1 MFATSGCPTCH
12 APTPA
17 AARFCMQCG
26 SPVGDVPTTTPGER
40 RQLTVLFCDLVGS
53 TELSNRLDVERLHE
67 VITDYQHACVE
78 SIERMGG
85 YVAQY
90 LGDGI
95 LAYFGYPS
103 AAEDDVERALRAAL
117 DIQAGLQRS
126 APTRLGP
133 RPRARIGVDT
143 GPVVVGEIGSGVRRE
158 KAALGATLNIAARL
172 QALATPGTIVASD
185 QTLAHVPGLFVT
197 SDLGRHA
204 LKGIDEPVH
213 VHRIERVAGVRHR
226 LDVTAL
232 TPLVGRG
239 HEIDVLADAWTQ
251 SVRGEG
257 QIVLVSG
264 EAGIGK
270 SRLMRAFRD
279 RLATTPHTWLDGYC
293 APRTASSAFHPV
305 IELIGRGFGFAEGE
319 GPTQRLERLERSL
332 DLPNLDLPR
341 IVPRIARLLSLPPS
355 RRFSLDETSPEHER
369 EQTLTALA
377 DMFLALA
384 TLQPVLLTL
393 EDLHW
398 CDPSTLELLQRLTP
412 RLVGASVM
420 IVTTA
425 RPTFRPSWIA
435 PTSIIALAPLTA
447 TEIRDLAV
455 AATAGAAL
463 PAEVFEQIVAR
474 ADGIPLFAEEL
485 SRAVDW
491 RRRDRVDRVAGDDEH
506 LAVPATLQDSLMA
519 RLDRLGDGKR
529 VAQLCATL
537 GRDFAYEIVEAVS
550 DNEPE
555 ALRNALD
562 RLVDAEILYQ
572 HGTPPRATYTFKHAL
587 FQDIAYQSQLDAER
601 EKIHARIARLLES
614 QLAGT
619 TPEALAEH
627 CRQGGLV
634 REAVRYYRRAGEEAF
649 ARWANAEAVEW
660 FRRASDLEGQTGAAT
675 PRRLQTRMRLAEALA
690 RTGRRLEAAA
700 TYLEGVGIDP
710 ASDFE
715 LRRGA
720 GYNFL
725 RAGCVKE
732 GLREVEALCREV
744 DLGWP
749 RGQVASFLA
758 VAALR
763 VRVARRRYRCEL
775 STTHPVE
782 ASVARRMDLCLDLA
796 LGLRLVAPLHAAI
809 FASRYTLLA
818 LASREPSRVARA
830 LALEAGT
837 NAVAGS
843 QRGPKADTLLA
854 RADEIASEVGDP
866 TLVAFVRILAANVAF
881 QAGAW
886 GRTRALCDEAETLL
900 HQHGSAAAEFDILSL
915 QLHQALY
922 YLGDLPT
929 LGRRLAED
937 QRDAS
942 RGDSTTARLDVGVS
956 AIARMLMADDPEAA
970 RQRAAAARAHLAS
983 RRFGLSDYMATI
995 AEVESLLYE
1004 RRGRDAARIM
1014 RERWSGI
1021 RGTFVLLSQMGAVNA
1036 WEIFGRSQLAAA
1048 DEGDS
1053 RGCAGTRKAIRRLRR
1068 TASDWG
1074 GALATLLDAGLQSVT
1089 QRPDAAR
1096 ATLARAAQ
1104 QLDTAEL
1111 PAYADAAR
1119 YRMSRLTA
1127 ETHTETAAI
1136 EQIWASRGVIDPR
1149 RMFDMLA
1156 PGAWD
1161 RTKRGTT

>member
-1 MFATSGCPTCH
+1 MMSASAECPTCR

-26 SPVGDVPTTTPGER
+26 APLADAPPPGER
-40 RQLTVLFCDLVGS
+40 RQLTVVFCDLVGS
-53 TELSNRLDVERLHE
+53 TELSNRLDVERLRE
-67 VITDYQHACVE
+67 VITDYQQACVE

-85 YVAQY
+85 HVAQY

-117 DIQAGLQRS
+117 DIQAGLQRVS
-126 APTRLGP
+126 PTRLGA
-133 RPRARIGVDT
+133 RPSARIGVDT
-143 GPVVVGEIGSGVRRE
+143 GPVVVAEIGSGARRE
-158 KAALGATLNIAARL
+158 RAALGATLNIAARL
-172 QALATPGTIVASD
+172 QSIATPGTIVASD

-213 VHRIERVAGVRHR
+213 VHRIDRVAGVRHR

-239 HEIDVLADAWTQ
+239 HEIDGLCARWT
-251 SVRGEG
+251 RTAGGEG
-257 QIVLVSG
+257 QLVLVSG
-264 EAGIGK
+264 DAGIGK
-270 SRLMRAFRD
+270 SRLVRAFRD
-279 RLATTPHTWLDGYC
+279 RLATAPHTWLDGYC
-293 APRTASSAFHPV
+293 APRTAGSAFHPV
-305 IELIGRGFGFAEGE
+305 IELISRGFGFAEGDS
-319 GPTQRLERLERSL
+319 PTQRLDRLERSL
-332 DLPNLDLPR
+332 DLPDLDLPR
-341 IVPRIARLLSLPPS
+341 IVPRLARLLSLPPA
-355 RRFSLDETSPEHER
+355 RRFPLDEGSPEYER
-369 EQTLTALA
+369 EQTLAALA

-398 CDPSTLELLQRLTP
+398 CDPSTLELLQRLTA
-412 RLVGASVM
+412 RLGATRVM

-425 RPTFRPSWIA
+425 RPTFRPAWVASA
-435 PTSIIALAPLTA
+435 CTIALAPLTGA
-447 TEIRDLAV
+447 ETRALAI

-463 PAEVFEQIVAR
+463 PAEVVEQIVAR

-485 SRAVDW
+485 SRAVEW
-491 RRRDRVDRVAGDDEH
+491 RRRDRVDRVVGDDEP

-537 GRDFAYEIVEAVS
+537 GRDFAYDVVAAVS
-550 DNEPE
+550 NDEPE
-555 ALRNALD
+555 VLRHALD
-562 RLVDAEILYQ
+562 RLVAADILSQ
-572 HGTPPRATYTFKHAL
+572 RGTPPRATYTFKHAL
-587 FQDIAYQSQLDAER
+587 LQDIAYQSQLDAER

-619 TPEALAEH
+619 TPETLAEH
-627 CRQGGLV
+627 YLQGGLV

-660 FRRASDLEGQTGAAT
+660 FRRASELEAQTGAAT

-710 ASDFE
+710 AADFE

-720 GYNFL
+720 GYNLL
-725 RAGCVKE
+725 RAGRVE
-732 GLREVEALCREV
+732 DGLREVEALCREV
-744 DLGWP
+744 GLGWP
-749 RGQVASFLA
+749 RGKIASFVAVAVLRAQVA
-758 VAALR
+758 R
-763 VRVARRRYRCEL
+763 QRYRCAP
-775 STTHPVE
+775 STTQPVP
-782 ASVARRMDLCLDLA
+782 ASVARRMDLCIDLA
-796 LGLRLVAPLHAAI
+796 LGLRLVAPLHSTI

-818 LASREPSRVARA
+818 LASGEPSRVARA

-843 QRGPKADTLLA
+843 RRGPMADTLLA
-854 RADEIASEVGDP
+854 RADEIAGDVGDP
-866 TLVAFVRILAANVAF
+866 TLVAFIRILAANVAF

-886 GRTRALCDEAETLL
+886 GRTRALCEEAEALL
-900 HQHGSAAAEFDILSL
+900 RAHGSAAAEFDILSL

-922 YLGDLPT
+922 CLGDLPA
-929 LGRRLAED
+929 LGRRFAD
-937 QRDAS
+937 GQRDAS
-942 RGDSTTARLDVGVS
+942 RGDSPTVHLDVGFS
-956 AIARMLMADDPEAA
+956 AVARLLMADDPAAA
-970 RQRAAAARAHLAS
+970 RQRAADARTHLAS
-983 RRFGLSDYMATI
+983 RRFGLSDYMATL
-995 AEVESLLYE
+995 AEAESLVYE

-1014 RERWSGI
+1014 RERWRDI
-1021 RGTFVLLSQMGAVNA
+1021 RGTFVLFSQMGAVSA
-1036 WEIFGRSQLAAA
+1036 LAIAGRCELAAA
-1048 DEGDS
+1048 AEGDA
-1053 RGCAGTRKAIRRLRR
+1053 RGCAGTRRAIRRLRR
-1068 TASDWG
+1068 TASAWG
-1074 GALATLLDAGLQSVT
+1074 DAQATLLDAGLQSVSG
-1089 QRPDAAR
+1089 RPDAAR
-1096 ATLARAAQ
+1096 ALLTDAAQ
-1104 QLDTAEL
+1104 QLDAAEL

-1119 YRMSRLTA
+1119 YRLFGLTPDA
-1127 ETHTETAAI
+1127 DGEAAAI
-1136 EQIWASRGVIDPR
+1136 AQRWTARGVVAPR

-1161 RTKRGTT
+1161 RSDGGATR